1 MGTGYGPPDGRDPTL
16 RPSGRDPDPTAALR
30 SALSDPGAV
39 RLEGVHALK
48 HAVRF
53 GAQVTLAVTP
63 DRSAAAA
70 LLAELAPDVELPATT
85 VEVERTVWR
94 QLVGR
99 DLPSPLLAVAA
110 RPTVTVDD
118 VLAAAGTVLV
128 LEEPRH
134 LGNVGAA
141 IRVAAAADAGGVL
154 LLGDVDPWHPTAVRA
169 AAGLQFALPVARG
182 STLPTTSRPVIAL
195 HPDGPP
201 LTGALP
207 RDAVLLVGTE
217 RAGLSDELR
226 ARAGASVRLPMRA
239 GVSSLNLATAV
250 AAALYA
256 GSASPGSVSGS

>member
-1 MGTGYGPPDGRDPTL
+1 MDTGYGPADGPDPTL
-16 RPSGRDPDPTAALR
+16 RPSGDDPASTASLR
-30 SALSDPGAV
+30 SALTRPGQV

-53 GAQVTLAVTP
+53 GAHVTLAVTP
-63 DRSAAAA
+63 DRAAAAA
-70 LLAELAPDVELPATT
+70 LLAELAPDIALPATT
-85 VEVERTVWR
+85 VEVGREGWR

-99 DLPSPLLAVAA
+99 DLPSPLLAVAE

-118 VLAAAGTVLV
+118 VLAAPGTVLV
-128 LEEPRH
+128 LEAPRH

-154 LLGDVDPWHPTAVRA
+154 LLGDADPWHPTAVRA
-169 AAGLQFALPVARG
+169 AAGLQFALPVARA
-182 STLPTTSRPVIAL
+182 SVLPATTRPVIAL

-201 LTGALP
+201 LTRALP
-207 RDAVLLVGTE
+207 HDAVLLVGTE
-217 RAGLSDELR
+217 RAGLSDALR

-256 GSASPGSVSGS
+256 GVAPSGRFDAD